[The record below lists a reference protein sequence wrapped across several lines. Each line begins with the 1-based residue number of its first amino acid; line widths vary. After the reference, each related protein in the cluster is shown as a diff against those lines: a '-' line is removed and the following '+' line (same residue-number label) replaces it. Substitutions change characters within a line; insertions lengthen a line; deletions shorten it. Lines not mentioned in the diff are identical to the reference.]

1 MIRQRQEATW
11 PFLCILACLFILSAT
26 SPRAWDRP
34 SPDARGGR
42 SAAALRGSGKAGQKA
57 PAQSVPELVPAP
69 EPARQPAA
77 ASGDRMP
84 GWSSPEAEVASL
96 DGFRLA
102 EASER
107 VAGPAEDLVLPR
119 LRLVGPD
126 APDVESGSPAEAQGS
141 PECLSA
147 ATEAGPLVASI
158 PDREAADSPPAV
170 EDVVSPQPVAP
181 AEQTEQAEDARPD
194 PAWTEPMALL
204 AQLEGLTE
212 HRQTGPWATEVHQ
225 LVGRLGPAVCEQSDE
240 GFWIL
245 DRLAELGTQSDEL
258 EARLGLGPLGK
269 RLRRVR
275 FALGRRLDLW
285 RQVMVEGGPACP
297 PAPWPQTD
305 PKQLSLAVADVV
317 AITADSTEGRAWQRY
332 LLLDALRG
340 AAEQRAS
347 DDEHQRQ
354 MLARRVL
361 KRLTQKG
368 MAPQQREFI
377 STGPMAVLGSE
388 LRTLAADPVSL
399 AEVMRHV
406 ETYEETGLPADAELL
421 TKDCQRLGHSP
432 IASRQVLGQRLQSHY
447 RNANLRLVLTEE
459 LLNRLMP
466 ARDPEYGWVN
476 DTVMGSPVRGR
487 SLAFTEAAMRMV
499 PDANR
504 LRLALEVTG
513 RVSSS
518 TTATSGPATFYNN
531 SEALYV
537 ARKPMELGTWGL
549 RLWPA
554 DVEVR
559 NATRL
564 RGLETDFDPIP
575 LVGPLAQGLARSKHE
590 SKRCES
596 NREVERKVAV
606 QARSRIDAEADAR
619 LSKVSERLRERVL
632 GPLAAMSLG
641 PEMIEANTSPR
652 RLTMR
657 LRVGDE
663 DQLGGNTPRPWAP
676 SDSLASFQIHESA
689 MNNVLRKLELDGR
702 TFTLPELRQW
712 IAKRLNWPE
721 IAGRKTDHDDTSI
734 TFAARDAV
742 TVRCQDGR
750 IILTLDIVELV
761 RPPHAWTDF
770 KVRAFYRPEIDG
782 QSAKLVRDGVVHLI
796 GRLDF
801 RSQVGLRGLFGTF
814 FSRDKPLD
822 VTPERLSTDPRM
834 ADLAVR
840 QFVISDGWIG
850 VAVGPKRRGVP
861 PEVVRRLRGRKGA
874 AY

>member
-34 SPDARGGR
+34 FSEGGGGD
-42 SAAALRGSGKAGQKA
+42 SAAALPVSGQAGEQM
-57 PAQSVPELVPAP
+57 PARPVPAP
-69 EPARQPAA
+69 ELTRPPAA
-77 ASGDRMP
+77 VPGDQIP
-84 GWSSPEAEVASL
+84 GGPDPEAGAQSS
-96 DGFRLA
+96 DGLRLA
-102 EASER
+102 DPAER
-107 VAGPAEDLVLPR
+107 VAGPATDLVLPE
-119 LRLVGPD
+119 LRLSSPD
-126 APDVESGSPAEAQGS
+126 EPLPESGSREEGVGS
-141 PECLSA
+141 PESPP
-147 ATEAGPLVASI
+147 EEVDDGPLVARI
-158 PDREAADSPPAV
+158 PDRAAAGAQRAV

-181 AEQTEQAEDARPD
+181 AGQTEQTEQAEDARPD
-194 PAWTEPMALL
+194 PVWSEPVALM

-212 HRQTGPWATEVHQ
+212 HRQTRPWATEVHQ

-245 DRLAELGTQSDEL
+245 DRLAELGMQSDGL
-258 EARLGLGPLGK
+258 EARLGHGPLAE
-269 RLRRVR
+269 RLRQVH
-275 FALGRRLDLW
+275 FALGRRLDIW
-285 RQVMVEGGPACP
+285 RRVMAEGGPGCP

-305 PKQLSLAVADVV
+305 PKRLALAVADVD
-317 AITADSTEGRAWQRY
+317 AIMADSTEGRAWQRY

-340 AAEQRAS
+340 LADQRAS
-347 DDEHQRQ
+347 DDQHQRQ

-361 KRLTQKG
+361 KRLTQKA
-368 MAPQQREFI
+368 MDPQQRQFV
-377 STGPMAVLGSE
+377 STGPLAVLGSE
-388 LRTLAADPVSL
+388 LRTLTADPVSL

-406 ETYEETGLPADAELL
+406 ETCEQTGLPADAELVAE
-421 TKDCQRLGHSP
+421 DCQRLKYSP
-432 IASRQVLGQRLQSHY
+432 MAGRQVLGQRLQSHY

-466 ARDPEYGWVN
+466 ARDPEYRWVN

-487 SLAFTEAAMRMV
+487 SLAFTDVAMRMI
-499 PDANR
+499 PDAKR

-513 RVSSS
+513 RVSST
-518 TTATSGPATFYNN
+518 TTATSGPARFFNR
-531 SEALYV
+531 SEAVYV
-537 ARKPMELGTWGL
+537 AQKPMELGIWGL

-564 RGLETDFDPIP
+564 RGLETNFDPIP
-575 LVGPLAQGLARSKHE
+575 LVGSLAQGFARSQHE

-606 QARSRIDAEADAR
+606 QAKSRIDAEADAR
-619 LSKVSERLRERVL
+619 LSKVSERLRDRIL

-641 PEMIEANTSPR
+641 PEIIEANTSPR
-652 RLTMR
+652 RLTVR

-676 SDSLASFQIHESA
+676 SDSLASFQVHESA
-689 MNNVLRKLELDGR
+689 MNNVIAKLELDGR
-702 TFTLPELRQW
+702 TFTLPELRGW
-712 IAKRLNWPE
+712 VAKRLNRPE
-721 IAGRKTDHDDTSI
+721 IAERETDHDDTTI

-796 GRLDF
+796 GRMNT
-801 RSQVGLRGLFGTF
+801 RSQIGLRGLFGTF

-822 VTPERLSTDPRM
+822 LSPERLSTDPRM

-840 QFVISDGWIG
+840 QFAISDGWIG

-861 PEVVRRLRGRKGA
+861 PEVARRQRGRKGPT
-874 AY
+874 Y